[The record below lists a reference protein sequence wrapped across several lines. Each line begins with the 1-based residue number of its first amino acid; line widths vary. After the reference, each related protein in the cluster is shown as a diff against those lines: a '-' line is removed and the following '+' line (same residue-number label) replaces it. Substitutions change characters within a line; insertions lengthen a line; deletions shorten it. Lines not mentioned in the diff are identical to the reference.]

1 MSFLLQFDK
10 IFDVRAVFLQNFA
23 KTSQKICQITACN
36 VLKLM
41 VVAMTL
47 NFEVYNE

>member
-10 IFDVRAVFLQNFA
+10 FVDARSIFYKILQ
-23 KTSQKICQITACN
+23 KKQTQKICQITACN

-41 VVAMTL
+41 VMTIPEKNL
-47 NFEVYNE
+47 KTY